1 MVIDYSTPEG
11 KLRMRLGD
19 TSDLPI
25 IPSSVYTSVY
35 ADNNNNLMKSIVD
48 IGSMILGQLSFR
60 TDRKMGLQL
69 QVWGSQAFSAY
80 KEFLILTIKDPA
92 FFNISPVALESL
104 TKDNRNVLAEFINDF
119 NNNYYYGTQSQSMAL
134 NADIGPN
141 DGSRYGPMGNL
152 STITNTGSIAE
163 GSGWVVP

>member
-19 TSDLPI
+19 TSDIPI

-35 ADNNNNLMKSIVD
+35 ADNDNDLMRSVIA

-60 TDRKMGLQL
+60 TDRRMGLQL
-69 QVWGSQAFSAY
+69 QVWGSQAFSNY
-80 KEFLILTIKDPA
+80 RDFLLLTVTNPA
-92 FFNISPVALESL
+92 FMSFSPIALQSL
-104 TKDNRNVLAEFINDF
+104 TSDNRNVLSEFVKDW
-119 NNNYYYGTQSQSMAL
+119 NNNFYSGTQSQSMAL

-141 DGSRYGPMGNL
+141 NGSRYGPLGSL
-152 STITNTGSIAE
+152 STSAE
-163 GSGWVVP
+163 GFATGSGWVVP